1 MKEKIAVRGLAR
13 LAGWAFVAWGAIIV
27 LKGLWDCFLG
37 QPEANYFSSRPWE
50 FVTREQWLRYAGFEL
65 AYGLA
70 CLALGR
76 AAWAF
81 ARRLPEWVE
90 REKPAEDII

>member
-1 MKEKIAVRGLAR
+1 M
-13 LAGWAFVAWGAIIV
+13 AGWFFFIWGGLV
-27 LKGLWDCFLG
+27 LLKGLWDCFGG
-37 QPEANYFSSRPWE
+37 QPEANSFSSRPWE

-70 CLALGR
+70 CLAVG
-76 AAWAF
+76 WASRVF

-90 REKPAEDII
+90 KPVTDDFE